1 MFSIIIILF
10 LLLILSVIAYSL
22 LRKKQIIDEPPNRF
36 AASLFI
42 FLLFFFI
49 CFVIA
54 IPSVL
59 LYITVL
65 GVNFLFGET
74 ITYESFFS
82 LISFSL
88 FVSVIVVF
96 FLVTCPSIHRKR
108 TGLSP

>member
-1 MFSIIIILF
+1 MFSITIILF

-22 LRKKQIIDEPPNRF
+22 LRKKQIINEPPNRF

-96 FLVTCPSIHRKR
+96 FFGH
-108 TGLSP
+108 LSFYS